1 MTPENPNTDVRS
13 DTLRLL
19 SNGLYVLT
27 ACLSDTLHAATVS
40 WVSQVSFQ
48 PPLVMVALKRN
59 SRLAHA
65 VRKAHR
71 FAINI
76 LGADQEALAEEF
88 FTHLSAPSELQ
99 TLAGYSFRNGV
110 GHCPLL
116 TDAMAWLEC
125 RLDAEL
131 PTPGDHSLM
140 LGEVTG
146 AGVRRQGMPMV
157 LWGTPWSYGGSSES

>member
-1 MTPENPNTDVRS
+1 MSPEIPVTDVRS
-13 DTLRLL
+13 DAMRLL
-19 SNGLYVLT
+19 SNGVYVLT
-27 ACLSDTLHAATVS
+27 ACLGDTLHAATVS

-48 PPLVMVALKRN
+48 PPLVMVALQRN
-59 SRLAHA
+59 SHLAHA

-76 LGADQEALAEEF
+76 LGVDQQMLAENFFAHITAPAGAPALAGHPLRE
-88 FTHLSAPSELQ
+88 
-99 TLAGYSFRNGV
+99 GV
-110 GHCPLL
+110 AHCPLI

-131 PTPGDHSLM
+131 PSPGDHNIL

-146 AGVRRQGMPMV
+146 AGIRHPGAPIV
-157 LWGTPWSYGGSSES
+157 LWETPWSYGGLSAS